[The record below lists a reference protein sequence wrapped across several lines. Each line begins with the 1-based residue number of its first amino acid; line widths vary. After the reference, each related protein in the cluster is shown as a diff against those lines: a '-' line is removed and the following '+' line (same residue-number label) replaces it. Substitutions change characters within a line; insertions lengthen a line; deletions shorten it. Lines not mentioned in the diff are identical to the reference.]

1 MNVPVRKTF
10 FAILSAACLLTGML
24 WAQAT
29 SQITGTV
36 HDPSGGAVPGATVRV
51 TQTDTGF
58 TSSMVT
64 NGEGDYVLPNLPVGP
79 YRLEVTKDGFS
90 KYVQAN
96 LVLEV
101 NVNPSISPVLK
112 VGSVSD
118 TVTVEAEALQ
128 VETHDTGVGQV
139 IDHDEVAEL
148 PLNARDP
155 TQLILLAGNATIQGV
170 SANDLNSNKNFPTI
184 TISVSG
190 QPNADTI
197 AFSLDGATANEPFN
211 GLNQPLPF
219 PDALQEFKVETSAVG
234 AQVGQ
239 HAAASVSVVT
249 RSGTNSFHGN
259 VFDYVRNYEFNARN
273 STALVR
279 DSLKQNQFGGT
290 IGGPIKKNKLFFFVG
305 EQSTIKRSNPATNT
319 GYSMTP
325 AMLAGDFTAV
335 ASTAFGCQTT
345 SSVTIQNAAGNWVGN
360 TLSPSLMNPIAVK
373 IAKYLPPAS
382 NLINQCGQFYYASG
396 ANDRQY
402 QIPVKLDYNINSS
415 NSLFVRY
422 QLSNNLTPT
431 YVDPTDVL
439 FTGATTGQLNN
450 IQSTVIG
457 ENYTIRPTLFSST
470 HIEAN
475 RSLNTRFI
483 YDFAVP
489 AQFGIPIT
497 AQIPG
502 ETTISVSNG
511 FTTGGSGAANPG
523 YFNTLTYSGAQDFT
537 WVHGKHQL
545 QFGVQFI
552 RAYMHAQN
560 TRGVNGNLSFTG
572 QFSNSTNTTGIIGEG
587 YADFLTGQ
595 MNGFSQGRPFYDDD
609 QSNYYGFYAQD
620 AWRATS
626 HLTVNLG
633 LRFEPF
639 RPQNNT
645 DNYIEFFSYAN
656 YAAGIVDTPP
666 KANPVL
672 TPPAGLIFS
681 GDPGAPPNQ
690 TYEHGSL
697 HFEPRAGIAWDP
709 FGDGKTS
716 IRISG
721 GLLYDNPHMF
731 FYTRVSN
738 NPPWG
743 ATVNYNSGVDT
754 PLSNPWAGYPGGDPF
769 LTAANAS
776 TGGSGKNFG
785 FFPTAGTYA
794 VSDPNLKANQ
804 VGTWNMTIQRTMRN
818 WLLSVAYLGNHGA
831 HLWTSTE
838 DNPVVYIPGTCAA
851 GVYGLKAAGNCSST
865 ANYANRRTLQL
876 LNPTWASY
884 YSTIAYVDGGA
895 TSSYNGAEMTAQH
908 RLGNNFSALA
918 NWTWSH
924 ALCDPVTTEVTGPT
938 YEIPGNRNADY
949 SNCAN
954 DHRQQINI
962 SGVLQSPKMSDR
974 FLNMLI
980 YGWQV
985 SPIYHWS
992 TGNLGTI
999 VYGNDAALIN
1009 TSNQRAQQIAS
1020 NIYGAGGV
1028 NGYGYINPAAFL
1040 TDTTEVA
1047 GAFAP
1052 TRPFTVSNPDVW
1064 NIDASL
1070 SRNFRIRENKT
1081 LTFRAEA
1088 FNLTN
1093 SVMWGNVNAN
1103 VASSTFGKL
1112 APGIV
1117 QSTASGGTQGRIM
1130 QFALKFAF

>member
-1 MNVPVRKTF
+1 MKFLVRTALVAS
-10 FAILSAACLLTGML
+10 FAFLCAGMS
-24 WAQAT
+24 WAQST

-36 HDPSGGAVPGATVRV
+36 HDPSGGAVPGAAVKV

-58 TSSMVT
+58 TSSMLT
-64 NGEGDYVLPNLPVGP
+64 NAQGNYVLPNLPVGP

-90 KYVQAN
+90 TYVESN

-101 NVNPSISPVLK
+101 NVNPTINPTLK
-112 VGSVSD
+112 VGSVSE
-118 TVTVEAEALQ
+118 TVSVQADALQ

-139 IDHDEVAEL
+139 IDHEEVADL

-170 SANDLNSNKNFPTI
+170 SASDLNSNKNFPTL

-219 PDALQEFKVETSAVG
+219 PDALQEFKVETSSVG
-234 AQVGQ
+234 AQTGQ

-259 VFDYVRNYEFNARN
+259 AFDYVRNYLFNARN
-273 STALVR
+273 ATALVR

-290 IGGPIKKNKLFFFVG
+290 FGGPIKKNKLFFFVG
-305 EQSTIKRSNPATNT
+305 EQSTIKRSNPATNI

-335 ASTAFGCQTT
+335 ASTQYGCQTT
-345 SSVTIQNAAGNWVGN
+345 TNVTIQNAAGNWVGN
-360 TLSPSLMNPIAVK
+360 TISPSLMNPIALK
-373 IAKYLPPAS
+373 IAKYLPPS
-382 NLINQCGQFYYASG
+382 SDLVNPCGEFFYASG

-402 QIPVKLDYNINSS
+402 QIPVKVDYIISQKNSA
-415 NSLFVRY
+415 FVRY

-431 YVDPTDVL
+431 YVDPTDLL
-439 FTGATTGQLNN
+439 FTGATTGQYNN

-457 ENYTIRPTLFSST
+457 DNYTIKPTFFSST
-470 HIEAN
+470 HLEAN

-489 AQFGIPIT
+489 SQFGIPVT

-502 ETTISVSNG
+502 ETTMSVSNG

-523 YFNTLTYSGAQDFT
+523 YFNTLTYSAAQDFT
-537 WVHGKHQL
+537 LVKGKHQL

-572 QFSNSTNTTGIIGEG
+572 QFSNATATTGILGEG
-587 YADFLTGQ
+587 YADFITGQ
-595 MNGFSQGRPFYDDD
+595 MNGMTQGRPFYDDD

-639 RPQNNT
+639 RPQRNT
-645 DNYIEFFSYAN
+645 DDYVEFFSYAN

-666 KANPVL
+666 KANPPL
-672 TPPAGLIFS
+672 SPPAGLIFP

-690 TYEHGSL
+690 QYETGAM

-716 IRISG
+716 IRASG

-743 ATVNYNSGVDT
+743 ATVNFNSGIDT
-754 PLSNPWAGYPGGDPF
+754 SLSNPWAGYPGGDPF
-769 LTAANAS
+769 AQTTTS
-776 TGGSGKNFG
+776 GSGKSFG

-804 VGTWNMTIQRTMRN
+804 VGTWNLAVQRTMRN
-818 WLLSVAYLGNHGA
+818 WLLSITYIGNHGA

-851 GVYGLKAAGNCSST
+851 GQYGLKAAGNCSTTS
-865 ANYANRRTLQL
+865 NYANRRTLQL

-895 TSSYNGAEMTAQH
+895 TSSYNGAELTAQH
-908 RLGNNFSALA
+908 RLGNHFSTLA

-949 SNCAN
+949 STCPN

-962 SGVLQSPKMSDR
+962 SGVLQSPKMNDR
-974 FLNMLI
+974 WLNLLVN
-980 YGWQV
+980 GWQI

-992 TGNLGTI
+992 TGNLTT
-999 VYGNDAALIN
+999 VTYGNDAALID
-1009 TSNQRAQQIAS
+1009 TTGQRAQQILP
-1020 NIYGAGGV
+1020 NVYGAGGV
-1028 NGYGYINPAAFL
+1028 NGYGYLNPAAFL
-1040 TDTTEVA
+1040 TDTTEVP
-1047 GAFAP
+1047 GVFAP
-1052 TRPFTVSNPDVW
+1052 TRPNTVSNPDVW

-1070 SRNFRIRENKT
+1070 SRNFRVRETKT

-1093 SVMWGNVNAN
+1093 SVMWGSVNAN
-1103 VASSTFGKL
+1103 VSSSVFGKL
-1112 APGIV
+1112 TPGIV

>member
-1 MNVPVRKTF
+1 MRFLVRT
-10 FAILSAACLLTGML
+10 ALLASLVSTMV

-36 HDPSGGAVPGATVRV
+36 HDPSGSSIPGATVKV

-58 TSSMVT
+58 TQSMVT
-64 NGEGDYVLPNLPVGP
+64 NADGDYVLPNLPVGP
-79 YRLEVTKDGFS
+79 YRLEVTKDGFA
-90 KYVQAN
+90 KYVESN
-96 LVLEV
+96 LVLQV
-101 NVNPSISPVLK
+101 NVNPTISPTLK
-112 VGSVSD
+112 VGAVSD
-118 TVTVEAEALQ
+118 QVTVEAAALQ

-139 IDHDEVAEL
+139 IDHDEVADL

-219 PDALQEFKVETSAVG
+219 PDALQEFKVETSSVG
-234 AQVGQ
+234 AQTGQ

-259 VFDYVRNYEFNARN
+259 AFDYVRNYLFNARN

-290 IGGPIKKNKLFFFVG
+290 IGGPIKKNRIFFFVG
-305 EQSTIKRSNPATNT
+305 EQSTIKRSNPATNQ

-335 ASTAFGCQTT
+335 ASTATTCQTT
-345 SSVTIQNAAGNWVGN
+345 TNVTIQNAKGYWVGN
-360 TLSPSLMNPIAVK
+360 KIAPSLMDPIALK
-373 IAKYLPPAS
+373 IAKYLPPS
-382 NLINQCGQFYYASG
+382 NSLVNACGLFYYASG
-396 ANDRQY
+396 ANDREY
-402 QIPVKLDYNINSS
+402 QIPVKVDFIITPKNSA
-415 NSLFVRY
+415 FVRY

-431 YVDPTDVL
+431 YVDPTDLL
-439 FTGATTGQLNN
+439 FTGGTTGQVNN
-450 IQSTVIG
+450 IQSTVVAD
-457 ENYTIRPTLFSST
+457 NYTITPTLFSST

-489 AQFGIPIT
+489 SSFGIPVT

-502 ETTISVSNG
+502 ETTMTVSNG
-511 FTTGGSGAANPG
+511 FTTGGAGAANPG
-523 YFNTLTYSGAQDFT
+523 YFNTLTYQGAQDFT
-537 WVHGKHQL
+537 WVKGKHQI
-545 QFGVQFI
+545 QFGAEYI

-560 TRGVNGNLSFTG
+560 TRGVNGTLSFTG
-572 QFSNSTNTTGIIGEG
+572 QFSNAQGATNLVGLG
-587 YADFLTGQ
+587 YADFITGQ
-595 MNGFSQGRPFYDDD
+595 MNGMSQGRPFYDDD
-609 QSNYYGFYAQD
+609 RSDYYAFYVQD
-620 AWRATS
+620 GWRATP
-626 HLTVNLG
+626 HLTVNAG
-633 LRFEPF
+633 LRFEPYL
-639 RPQNNT
+639 PQRNT
-645 DNYIEFFSYAN
+645 DDYVEFFSYAN
-656 YAAGIVDTPP
+656 FAAGTVETPP
-666 KANPVL
+666 QSNPPL
-672 TPPAGLIFS
+672 TPPAGLIFANN
-681 GDPGAPPNQ
+681 PGAPPNQ
-690 TYEHGSL
+690 QYNRRAEHYL
-697 HFEPRAGIAWDP
+697 PRVGIAWDP

-716 IRISG
+716 IRASG

-743 ATVNYNSGVDT
+743 ATVNYNSGTDQ
-754 PLSNPWAGYPGGDPF
+754 PLDNPWQGYPGGNPF
-769 LTAANAS
+769 VQT
-776 TGGSGKNFG
+776 TGSGKSFG
-785 FFPTAGTYA
+785 FFPQAGTYA
-794 VSDPNLKANQ
+794 VADPSLKSNQ
-804 VGTWNMTIQRTMRN
+804 VGTWNLAIQRTMKK
-818 WLLSVAYLGNHGA
+818 WLLTATYLGNHGA

-838 DNPVVYIPGTCAA
+838 DNPVVYVPGTCAA
-851 GVYGLKAAGNCSST
+851 GQYGLKAAGPCSST
-865 ANYANRRTLQL
+865 ANYTQRRLLAQ
-876 LNPTWASY
+876 LNPTWAPY

-895 TSSYNGAEMTAQH
+895 TSSYNGLEMTAQH
-908 RLGNNFSALA
+908 RVSENFSVLA

-954 DHRQQINI
+954 DHRQQVNI
-962 SGVLQSPKMSDR
+962 SGAIYSPKMANR
-974 FLNMLI
+974 WANLLV

-992 TGNLGTI
+992 TGNLGT
-999 VYGNDAALIN
+999 VTYGNDAALIN
-1009 TSNQRAQQIAS
+1009 TTGQRAQQIS
-1020 NIYGAGGV
+1020 PNVYGSGGV
-1028 NGYGYINPAAFL
+1028 NGYGYLNPAAFL
-1040 TDTTEVA
+1040 TDTTEVV
-1047 GAFAP
+1047 GAFAS
-1052 TRPFTVSNPDVW
+1052 TRPNTISNPDVW

-1070 SRNFRIRENKT
+1070 SRNFRIRESKI

-1093 SVMWGNVNAN
+1093 SVMWGSVNAN
-1103 VASSTFGKL
+1103 VGSSTFGKL